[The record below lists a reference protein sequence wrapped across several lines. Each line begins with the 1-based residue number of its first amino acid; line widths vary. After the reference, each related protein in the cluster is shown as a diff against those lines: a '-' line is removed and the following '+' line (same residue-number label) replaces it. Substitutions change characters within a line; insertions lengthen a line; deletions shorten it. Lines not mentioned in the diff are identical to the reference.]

1 MEEVPAEA
9 TWQDEPRA
17 PGEAF
22 VVDVDGYEGP
32 LDVLLALARSERIDL
47 MRVSILHL
55 AEQYLVFIEAARRLR
70 LELAADYLVMAA
82 WLAYLKSRLLLPADP
97 DDEGPPAAELA
108 ARLAFR
114 LRKLEAMRDAAARLM
129 ARDRLGRDTFAR
141 GAPEG
146 VRIVRRP
153 VYRATL
159 YELLKAYAGQAAR
172 NIRAPL
178 ALRPPAVFSLEQA
191 LERLERMLGHRLDWE
206 RLEAF
211 LPPPSSSGD
220 GDLDRSALA
229 SLFVASLELA
239 RRGRIDL
246 RQSEAFGPIALRPR
260 PSTQAGSRP

>member
-1 MEEVPAEA
+1 MSDTSPEA
-9 TWQDEPRA
+9 DWQDGPRSPA
-17 PGEAF
+17 EAF

-47 MRVSILHL
+47 MQVSILRL
-55 AEQYLVFIEAARRLR
+55 AEQYLAFVEAARRLR

-114 LRKLEAMRDAAARLM
+114 LQKLEAMRDAGARLM

-153 VYRATL
+153 IYQATL
-159 YELLKAYAGQAAR
+159 YELLRAYAGQASR
-172 NIRAPL
+172 NVRATL
-178 ALRPPAVFSLEQA
+178 TLRPPAVFSLEQA
-191 LERLERMLGHRLDWE
+191 LERLERMLGHRLEWE

-211 LPPPSSSGD
+211 LPPASAEG
-220 GDLDRSALA
+220 GDLGRSALA

-246 RQSEAFGPIALRPR
+246 RQSEAFGPIALRMR
-260 PSTQAGSRP
+260 PPAQAGT

>member
-1 MEEVPAEA
+1 MSDVAPEA
-9 TWQDEPRA
+9 AWQDEPRTPA
-17 PGEAF
+17 EAF
-22 VVDVDGYEGP
+22 MVDVDGYEGP

-47 MRVSILHL
+47 MQVSILRL

-97 DDEGPPAAELA
+97 DDVGPPAPHRAGRLASRPQTRA
-108 ARLAFR
+108 ARGVGGAR
-114 LRKLEAMRDAAARLM
+114 LR

-146 VRIVRRP
+146 VRVVRRP
-153 VYRATL
+153 IYQATL
-159 YELLKAYAGQAAR
+159 YELLKAYAGQASR

-191 LERLERMLGHRLDWE
+191 LARLERMLGQRLDWE

-211 LPPPSSSGD
+211 LPAASAESGD
-220 GDLDRSALA
+220 LGRSALA
-229 SLFVASLELA
+229 SMFVASLELA

-246 RQSEAFGPIALRPR
+246 RQNEAFGPIALRVR
-260 PSTQAGSRP
+260 PPVQAGS